1 MIRTRFAPSPTGYLH
16 VGGLRTALF
25 NYLFARKHGGAFILR
40 IEDTDQQRKVENA
53 VEQLIEMLHWAGIDY
68 EEGPY
73 KGGNF
78 GPYIQSERLDIYAAH
93 TRKLIDAGHAYYCFC
108 SPERLER
115 VRQDQIDQK
124 QTPGYDRFCRNLDPV
139 ESESRIGKGER
150 FVVRMKVPLEGEIT
164 FEDAVRGTVTIPYS
178 VVDDQIIMK
187 SDGFPTYHLAVVVD
201 DHLMGVSHVIRGEE
215 WLASTPKHI
224 LLYRFSGWDIPVHG
238 HLPLLLNPDRSK
250 LSKRQGHVSV
260 EAYRE
265 LGYLPEALVNFVA
278 LLGWNPGDD
287 RELFTLGELIQEFS
301 IERVNKAGAVF
312 DITKLN
318 WMNAE
323 YIKRCTTDELAKHLK
338 PYFDK
343 AGYTLTDN
351 AKLHYVLDIVR
362 TRITTLPEAVDEAAF
377 IFRDSIDPQ
386 DDESRELIGLETSK
400 LLFSELLKKITDAEN
415 ISGEEFKNLVQAAG
429 KELGIKGKQLFMPVR
444 VALTGRS
451 KGPDLP
457 LLADVLGRDEIAK
470 RLSKWV

>member
-1 MIRTRFAPSPTGYLH
+1 
-16 VGGLRTALF
+16 
-25 NYLFARKHGGAFILR
+25 
-40 IEDTDQQRKVENA
+40 
-53 VEQLIEMLHWAGIDY
+53 
-68 EEGPY
+68 
-73 KGGNF
+73 
-78 GPYIQSERLDIYAAH
+78 
-93 TRKLIDAGHAYYCFC
+93 
-108 SPERLER
+108 
-115 VRQDQIDQK
+115 
-124 QTPGYDRFCRNLDPV
+124 
-139 ESESRIGKGER
+139 
-150 FVVRMKVPLEGEIT
+150 
-164 FEDAVRGTVTIPYS
+164 
-178 VVDDQIIMK
+178 
-187 SDGFPTYHLAVVVD
+187 
-201 DHLMGVSHVIRGEE
+201 
-215 WLASTPKHI
+215 